1 MRFICYLSFLLVVAP
16 AIVLRAGDAVTVAPA
31 KAKDVPTA
39 WPESWRVV
47 YRRIELLQ
55 KAFLQTIPTEAVPEN
70 LGVRRILSKGNCFY
84 QNGILTHQNS
94 KFTPATVAL
103 GEPVDLVVCTRVHAG
118 SISGYYCLPRPA
130 RLTGR
135 LNERGEFDDDVT
147 ISWLTQPDE
156 AHWPDAMEFATQN
169 YLIAYEP
176 TDIMPPE
183 SETLG
188 FSSLESYK
196 LEIWQ
201 QERPVTTFGFNKFG
215 KTDYEPRKVVP
226 ADGLKLRVSSPNAK
240 YHALVKW
247 HIFRNGK
254 LVLKLPVD
262 GNHEFLPLPKER
274 GQYAAMIIAPAPT
287 GGLRVSNYIPWQMR
301 D

>member
-1 MRFICYLSFLLVVAP
+1 MRFFWCLYFSLVVASTF
-16 AIVLRAGDAVTVAPA
+16 VVRAGEGVAVSPG
-31 KAKDVPTA
+31 KATTVPTA

-55 KAFLQTIPTEAVPEN
+55 KALMQTIPTETDLEN
-70 LGVRRILSKGNCFY
+70 FSARRILARGNCFY
-84 QNGILTHQNS
+84 QNGILRHQDS

-118 SISGYYCLPRPA
+118 STGGYYCLPRPA
-130 RLTGR
+130 RLSGR
-135 LNERGEFDDDVT
+135 LNERGEFGDDVT
-147 ISWLTQPDE
+147 IFWLMKPDE
-156 AHWPDAMEFATQN
+156 THWPDAMEFATQN

-183 SETLG
+183 SETRG
-188 FSSLESYK
+188 FISLESYK
-196 LEIWQ
+196 LEVWQ
-201 QERPVTTFGFNKFG
+201 QERPITTFGLNKFS
-215 KTDYEPRKVVP
+215 KTDYEPRRVVA
-226 ADGLKLRVSSPNAK
+226 ADGLKLRVTSPNGK
-240 YHALVKW
+240 YHALVNW

-262 GNHEFLPLPKER
+262 RDHEFVPLPKES